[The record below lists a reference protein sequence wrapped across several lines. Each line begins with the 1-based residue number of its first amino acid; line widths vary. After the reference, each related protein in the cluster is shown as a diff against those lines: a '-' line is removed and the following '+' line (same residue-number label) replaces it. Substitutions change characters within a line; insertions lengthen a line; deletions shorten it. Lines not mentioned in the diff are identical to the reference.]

1 MIEFQQLLLP
11 VTEAVAVNRID
22 QSLASRLNS
31 LFPHDGDY
39 FKEIESACHKA
50 IGEGW
55 MCSQGGE
62 GRRFGR
68 VIEPSPETEDFS
80 VDVVELDR
88 IAGPHHEHPRGEICM
103 VMPQDEEATFD
114 GNGAGW
120 CVYPPG
126 SAHYPTVRDGS
137 ALVLYLLPGG
147 EINFTG
153 K

>member
-1 MIEFQQLLLP
+1 MTGFQELLKP
-11 VTEAVAVNRID
+11 VTETVADNEID
-22 QSLASRLNS
+22 HSLASRLNS

-39 FKEIESACHKA
+39 FREIEAACQKA

-68 VIEPSPETEDFS
+68 VIEPSPETANLS
-80 VDVVELDR
+80 VDVVDLDN

-103 VMPQDEEATFD
+103 VMPQDKGATFD

-126 SAHYPTVRDGS
+126 SAHYPTVRDGR

-147 EINFTG
+147 EIRFTG